1 MYVVITFNPD
11 GDSYLVTTD
20 ETKAK
25 AHFDSEV
32 ERLNDSV
39 FSDSS
44 CPVFLAKIEDG
55 VPFGSGS
62 YGDLYGCEVIEEFYP
77 ED

>member
-32 ERLNDSV
+32 ERVSDSV

-44 CPVFLAKIEDG
+44 YPVFLVEAEDG
-55 VPFGSGS
+55 KPFGSGS

>member
-25 AHFDSEV
+25 EHFDSEV

-55 VPFGSGS
+55 KPFGSGS

>member
-1 MYVVITFNPD
+1 MYAVITFNPD
-11 GDSYLVTTD
+11 GDSYLVSTD
-20 ETKAK
+20 EAKAK
-25 AHFDSEV
+25 THFDSEV
-32 ERLNDSV
+32 ERVSDSV

-44 CPVFLAKIEDG
+44 YPVFLVKIEDG
-55 VPFGSGS
+55 KPFGSGG